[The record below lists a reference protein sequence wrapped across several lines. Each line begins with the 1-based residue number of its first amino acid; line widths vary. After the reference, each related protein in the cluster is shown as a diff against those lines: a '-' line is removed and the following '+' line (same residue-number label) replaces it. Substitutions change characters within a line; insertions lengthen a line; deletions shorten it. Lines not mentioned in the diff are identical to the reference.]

1 MSIWYRALEGRV
13 DPCSIRPPAPLKGI
27 VVGIITFRALNER
40 GGCSSVVYMN
50 PCPSGENQ
58 SVETAGIIHLS
69 NSIHVAGSYHTSWH
83 AFVVCLM
90 PCDITSTAHLTKS
103 YAHVFSLARVSPP
116 PQLAERKKSG
126 RQVPGTAESCCQA
139 SKPAFQANS
148 LNATLAP

>member
-13 DPCSIRPPAPLKGI
+13 DPWSIRPPAPLKGI

-50 PCPSGENQ
+50 PFPSGENQ

-116 PQLAERKKSG
+116 PHNSQSAKSQAVKSPA
-126 RQVPGTAESCCQA
+126 RQRAAAKLQSQPSRPIA
-139 SKPAFQANS
+139 
-148 LNATLAP
+148 